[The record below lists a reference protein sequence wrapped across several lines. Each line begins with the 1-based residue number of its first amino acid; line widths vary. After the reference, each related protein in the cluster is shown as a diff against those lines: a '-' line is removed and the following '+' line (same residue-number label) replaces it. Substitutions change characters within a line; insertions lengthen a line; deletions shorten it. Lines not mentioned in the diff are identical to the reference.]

1 VGNAWRDG
9 LKVLALEE
17 ILITRNTS
25 SASDTDTQ
33 SVLDDQAASIE
44 TKKAE
49 LLDQETLEEP
59 EISQEQLS
67 IGKRLLN
74 WRTLIPLVIVIVAL
88 VYFAQKANIN
98 PQQTWASIRT
108 ANIYF
113 VLAAFTIYYLS
124 FPIRTLR
131 WQLLLQNAGYTKA
144 NEIELPKFWKLLEII
159 YISWFANVIV
169 PAKLGDLYRAYLLR
183 KETGLPTSRTFG
195 TVIAERLLD
204 LIVLLLLFI
213 PAVMISLHENLPSQ
227 LQTGLKITLA
237 VVIAGI
243 VGLFLL
249 RLFPAQIGRLVP
261 KRFRGHYNHFQ
272 EGTLGSFR
280 RVPILTPLT
289 VAVWACESLRFFF
302 IALAL
307 NLIGGSFLHILSAAL
322 FIALGEALLTVVPF
336 TSGGIGLVEGGMLA
350 MIALFTS
357 ERSLAAAAILLDRTI
372 SLFSLLVF
380 GFIVFMIA
388 FGRQA
393 AKQNRPKK
401 VVAFPQRKLD
411 TI

>member
-1 VGNAWRDG
+1 
-9 LKVLALEE
+9 
-17 ILITRNTS
+17 LITRNTS

-131 WQLLLQNAGYTKA
+131 WRLLLQNAGYTKA

>member
-1 VGNAWRDG
+1 M
-9 LKVLALEE
+9 
-17 ILITRNTS
+17 ITRNTS

-159 YISWFANVIV
+159 YISWFANAIV

-401 VVAFPQRKLD
+401 AVAFPQRKLD

>member
-1 VGNAWRDG
+1 
-9 LKVLALEE
+9 
-17 ILITRNTS
+17 
-25 SASDTDTQ
+25 
-33 SVLDDQAASIE
+33 
-44 TKKAE
+44 
-49 LLDQETLEEP
+49 
-59 EISQEQLS
+59 
-67 IGKRLLN
+67 
-74 WRTLIPLVIVIVAL
+74 
-88 VYFAQKANIN
+88 
-98 PQQTWASIRT
+98 
-108 ANIYF
+108 
-113 VLAAFTIYYLS
+113 
-124 FPIRTLR
+124 
-131 WQLLLQNAGYTKA
+131 LLLQNAGYTKA

-227 LQTGLKITLA
+227 LQTGLKITLV

-261 KRFRGHYNHFQ
+261 ERFRGHYNHLQ

-280 RVPILTPLT
+280 RVPLLTPLT

-307 NLIGGSFLHILSAAL
+307 NLIGGSLLHILSAAL

-401 VVAFPQRKLD
+401 AVAFPQRKLD

>member
-1 VGNAWRDG
+1 M
-9 LKVLALEE
+9 
-17 ILITRNTS
+17 ITRNTS

-227 LQTGLKITLA
+227 LQTGLKITLV

-307 NLIGGSFLHILSAAL
+307 NLIGGSFLHIFSAAL

-401 VVAFPQRKLD
+401 AVAFPQRKLD

>member
-131 WQLLLQNAGYTKA
+131 WRLLLQNAGYTKA

-213 PAVMISLHENLPSQ
+213 PAVMISLHENLPPQ
-227 LQTGLKITLA
+227 LQTGLKITLV

>member
-1 VGNAWRDG
+1 M
-9 LKVLALEE
+9 
-17 ILITRNTS
+17 ITRNTS

-131 WQLLLQNAGYTKA
+131 WRLLLQNAGYTKA

>member
-1 VGNAWRDG
+1 M
-9 LKVLALEE
+9 
-17 ILITRNTS
+17 ITRNTS

-131 WQLLLQNAGYTKA
+131 WRLLLQNAGYTKA

-227 LQTGLKITLA
+227 LQTGLKITLV

>member
-1 VGNAWRDG
+1 VGNARRDG

-25 SASDTDTQ
+25 SASNTDTQ
-33 SVLDDQAASIE
+33 SVLEDQAESIE

-49 LLDQETLEEP
+49 LLNQETLEEP

-159 YISWFANVIV
+159 YISWFANSIV

-227 LQTGLKITLA
+227 LQTGLKITLV

-243 VGLFLL
+243 AGLFLL

-261 KRFRGHYNHFQ
+261 ERFRGHYNHFQ

-307 NLIGGSFLHILSAAL
+307 NLIGGSFLHIFSAAL

-401 VVAFPQRKLD
+401 AVAFPQRKLD